1 MPIPRLSRLLPAL
14 SLLLLLLPAWAQEKA
29 PPDRGYIQG
38 GQYHNVLFGFA
49 YRLPAG
55 WEGSTV
61 GAGRDMDKVA
71 ELAAKDEAA
80 AEAMRQG
87 AKANVPLL
95 MVTKPGSKM
104 SISVAALDI
113 YFMPELGST
122 TQFLDATVDWINAQ
136 TAMKTEKI
144 GGGLTE
150 IAGRK
155 VESRWLKSS
164 FGDKYIYQSI
174 TVFMDQKYLV
184 QFVGTF
190 ETEEELKKNDIAAAL
205 TFAPQAAK
213 AAAPAA
219 APAKPKEPRPQ
230 DGEVKNG
237 TYTNPF
243 FGLTVTVPESWEIQE
258 QEAAERL
265 RAAGERQSDPD
276 DKTSP
281 EDREAAMQQVKFMVT
296 VMPKVRGAVLMSFC
310 QDLLLAPDL
319 DSAEQY
325 LKLMAA
331 GMTGG
336 EWVTPPKEV
345 LISGRKF
352 SHGEYTQKVGEATAI
367 HALYV
372 VVEKRFAMVF
382 DVISADPA
390 LRKEGQKIVE
400 GVRFAAAP
408 EAAKKP

>member
-1 MPIPRLSRLLPAL
+1 MRHPRLFRLAPTLP
-14 SLLLLLLPAWAQEKA
+14 LLLLLLPAWAQEKA

-38 GQYHNVLFGFA
+38 GQYHNVRFGFA
-49 YRLPAG
+49 YRLPSG

-61 GAGRDMDKVA
+61 AAAKDVDQAA

-113 YFMPELGST
+113 YFMPQLGST
-122 TQFLDATVDWINAQ
+122 TQFLDATVDWINSQ
-136 TAMKTEKI
+136 TAMKAEKI

-155 VESRWLKSS
+155 VESRWLRST
-164 FGDKYIYQSI
+164 FGDKQIYQSL

-213 AAAPAA
+213 TEAPAA
-219 APAKPKEPRPQ
+219 TKPKEPRPQ

-243 FGLTVTVPESWEIQE
+243 FGLTVSVPESWEIQE

-276 DKTSP
+276 DKTSA
-281 EDREAAMQQVKFMVT
+281 EDKEAAMQQVKFMVT
-296 VMPKVRGAVLMSFC
+296 VMPKGRGAVLMSFC

-319 DSAEQY
+319 ESAEQY

-331 GMTGG
+331 GMAGG
-336 EWVTPPKEV
+336 EWVTSPKEV

-352 SHGEYTQKVGEATAI
+352 SHGEYTQKVGEATAV

-400 GVRFAAAP
+400 GVRFAAPP
-408 EAAKKP
+408 EVAKKP